1 MYELVE
7 VRKDEIFTNSK
18 VIAEG
23 TGNKHHA
30 VQQLISK
37 YEKIISRFGQVAFEM
52 RAVKYSRGTNEEKV
66 YLLNEEQAAF
76 VMTLMRNDGEG
87 GVVIEFKARLIEEFY
102 KMRRFLIEKQ
112 SKSWIETRKNN
123 KESRLKETDVIK
135 LLVSYAKNQGS
146 TNADRLYVVYTKL
159 ANTVINGRRDD
170 VGVMQLNNLTLV
182 ENIILQT
189 IRIDMSLEMY
199 YKDIYKDC
207 RNRIEQFL
215 QITYLVGK
223 NQ

>member
-215 QITYLVGK
+215 QITYLVGQ